1 MGSAAAAFIMATKSI
16 KCTHKLYRNLANTRQ
31 YYYPREFETDNSS
44 LSRQITV
51 DGNEYINV
59 QITGIPDGISPLANE
74 AIVSTECI
82 YRLYIFA
89 DQPLNETF
97 LQTLDKFY
105 GKTPYP
111 FITADS
117 IYGVVDGIPKNNFYL
132 CTNTPSNIN
141 NFTEYRYLQ
150 HRHMISNIV
159 FNIETNSVYR
169 LVLPEHPQLVLI
181 MPSNFVRTGVKKG
194 YFRFDNNL
202 IVQIYSKYILS
213 STLNDDSDTYEMT
226 IFDVDDKKLRAVVE
240 GFFGRLGLHKI
251 STTATDHIYAYDNYI
266 TAVVG
271 NASNIILP

>member
-1 MGSAAAAFIMATKSI
+1 MANS
-16 KCTHKLYRNLANTRQ
+16 KCTHKLYRNLANTGQ

-44 LSRQITV
+44 LSRQMTV

-59 QITGIPDGISPLANE
+59 QITGIPDGVSPLANE
-74 AIVSTECI
+74 AIVPNECI

-111 FITADS
+111 IITADS
-117 IYGVVDGIPKNNFYL
+117 VCGVVDGIPKNNFYL
-132 CTNTPSNIN
+132 CPSTPSNVS

-159 FNIETNSVYR
+159 LNVENNSVYR
-169 LVLPEHPQLVLI
+169 LVLPERPQLVLI
-181 MPSNFVRTGVKKG
+181 MPLNFVRTGTKKG

-202 IVQIYSKYILS
+202 IVHIYSKFILS
-213 STLNDDSDTYEMT
+213 STLSDNSDVYDMT
-226 IFDVDDKKLRAVVE
+226 VFDVDDKKLRAVVE

-251 STTATDHIYAYDNYI
+251 STTANNHIYAYDNYI

-271 NASNIILP
+271 NASNIVLP